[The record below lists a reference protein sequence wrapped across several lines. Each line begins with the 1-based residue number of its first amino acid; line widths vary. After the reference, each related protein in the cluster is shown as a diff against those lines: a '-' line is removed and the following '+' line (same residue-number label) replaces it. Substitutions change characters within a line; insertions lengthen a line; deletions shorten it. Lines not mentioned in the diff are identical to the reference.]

1 LKSVAALGVRRMP
14 QKVVCQD
21 CGYELYNGAELKPPD
36 EIIQKHNGKCPKC
49 GRKLSFVPQ
58 NVEVKPVKHG

>member
-1 LKSVAALGVRRMP
+1 MP

-49 GRKLSFVPQ
+49 GRKLSFIPQ
-58 NVEVKPVKHG
+58 NVEVKPMKHG